1 MPVMV
6 PWCCAKVP
14 RMSSRVFPGQS
25 CACMT
30 AIVSAPKFRTFFFS
44 LYDVKRSRN
53 TARIRDVLSAVS
65 KRLQRRPHDR
75 GPAVQVLTKLL
86 RFHRPLDVRVR
97 RGN

>member
-1 MPVMV
+1 M
-6 PWCCAKVP
+6 
-14 RMSSRVFPGQS
+14 RLHDRNRVRAEIPN
-25 CACMT
+25 
-30 AIVSAPKFRTFFFS
+30 IFFS